1 MVFIIQVQGVELIQ
15 FHCQTSIFFSLRVAS
30 RSINLRAPRLFHHIY
45 TYYFP
50 PAQQPCK
57 TSPPR
62 LRQMKVIN
70 HLLILSLF
78 RKHIRLISQIRVK
91 IVSLPFTST
100 KIKTLHQ
107 PYLRRFLLWKTLKIY
122 HHFSDSLSPKIHTKT
137 MKYSWNYTEK
147 KWENF

>member
-107 PYLRRFLLWKTLKIY
+107 PYLSKIKA
-122 HHFSDSLSPKIHTKT
+122 LSKSSIYLSTHPKI
-137 MKYSWNYTEK
+137 SWQITLRK
-147 KWENF
+147 AKISWHI